1 MPKQEAPLEQL
12 GSYLPDHC
20 LDEVVHY
27 LLLHKVHLTI
37 TRKRQTIL
45 GDYRNAAPGRAHRIS
60 VNGNLNKYA
69 FLITLLHELA
79 HLFTH
84 EQYGRTV
91 QAHGREWKSEYSK
104 ILARFLEKKIF
115 PADIEQALVHSI
127 KNPAASSCGDER
139 LLRVL
144 HGYDQKKESI
154 RLVEQLP
161 EGSRFVI
168 PGGRI
173 FEKGMRVRK
182 RFKCTELKTGKLY
195 LFSGVYE
202 VEPVSPG
209 L

>member
-12 GSYLPDHC
+12 RSYLPDNC
-20 LDEVVHY
+20 LDEVVNY
-27 LLLHKVHLTI
+27 LFLHKVHLTI
-37 TRKRQTIL
+37 SRKRQSIL
-45 GDYRNAAPGRAHRIS
+45 GDYRHAIPGRTHRIS

-84 EQYGRTV
+84 EQFGRRA

-104 ILARFLEKKIF
+104 ILAQFLQKKIF
-115 PADIEQALVHSI
+115 PADIEHALMHSI
-127 KNPAASSCGDER
+127 KNPAASSCGDEK

-144 HGYDQKKESI
+144 NGYDKKKEGI
-154 RLVEQLP
+154 CLVEQLP
-161 EGSRFVI
+161 EGSLFAI

-173 FEKGMRVRK
+173 FQKGAKIRK
-182 RFKCTELKTGKLY
+182 RFKCTEVKTGKLY
-195 LFSGVYE
+195 LFSGMYE
-202 VEPVSPG
+202 VELVKPG